1 MIIPCP
7 PPTRKSFRNLSGRRF
22 GRILVQ
28 AYYGKKF
35 CAGGRYANYYYT
47 CRCDC
52 GTIKLI
58 QSSGLVSG
66 GVVSCGCK
74 KYRHGKT
81 SSAAYRRWSHML
93 GRCYNPTDGN
103 YERYGKRGLRVCD
116 RWKDFINFYE
126 DMGDPPA
133 GLTIERRANESG
145 YCKENCYWGTA
156 TQQARNRRSNR
167 LITHNGMTKCVTEW
181 EDYFGMKRNIIGN
194 RLAHGWS
201 VERAMTQPTNVKV
214 KRSQPESNKPPSP

>member
-1 MIIPCP
+1 MKKSDEIIPG
-7 PPTRKSFRNLSGRRF
+7 PTPTGKTFRNLTGMRF
-22 GRILVQ
+22 GRIVVQ
-28 AYYGKKF
+28 AYYGKKSRV
-35 CAGGRYANYYYT
+35 GYRNYYYT

-52 GTIKLI
+52 GTVKLI
-58 QSSGLVSG
+58 QKGGLISG

-81 SSAAYRRWSHML
+81 GSAAYRIWNHML

-103 YERYGKRGLRVCD
+103 YKRYGGRGITVCD
-116 RWKDFINFYE
+116 RWKEFTNFYA

-133 GLTIERRANESG
+133 GLSIERRDNNLG
-145 YCKENCYWGTA
+145 YSPDNCLWASRTA
-156 TQQARNRRSNR
+156 QARNRRTTR
-167 LITHNGMTKCVTEW
+167 LITHNGMTMCVTEW
-181 EDYFGMKRNIIGN
+181 EDHFGMKRNIIGN

-214 KRSQPESNKPPSP
+214 KRSQL